1 MQMVHQ
7 LLQVRIMTH
16 NENTYHIASLDISS
30 VTGSHYLYIE
40 FGYDT
45 YNGAGCYGYV
55 NKLYLTTT

>member
-1 MQMVHQ
+1 
-7 LLQVRIMTH
+7 MTH